1 MAYLALGIKR
11 TLYCKRTMPLTL
23 CQHGSARPGAKTHS
37 QVRRPALIH
46 RVHLSRIHIQHLLL
60 RTSR

>member
-1 MAYLALGIKR
+1 MAYLALGVKGA
-11 TLYCKRTMPLTL
+11 LYCKRAMPLTL
-23 CQHGSARPGAKTHS
+23 CQHGSARPGAKTQS
-37 QVRRPALIH
+37 QARRPALIR